1 VHTVRVAL
9 INAPYAATYGPLRS
23 ASGRYFPL
31 GLGYIAAVLKTAG
44 HEVRLEDPE
53 TEGLSPAGLAARL
66 AAFSPELAGISCA
79 TPSFPEAARIATLI
93 RRVAPSCLTVAGGV
107 HVSALPTATLAQAP
121 DLDVAVIGE
130 GEETLRDLARVIAGA
145 KAAFGNDGFGAGER
159 PGPEA
164 LADLPGIAY
173 RGRDGV
179 ATINAPRALIRD
191 LDSLPFPARDLVSL
205 DRYVPHAHNRRG
217 RRATTAISSRG
228 CPYGCVFCASHVALG
243 RGFRAHSPR
252 YVVAE
257 LQHLATN
264 FGVDQVIFND
274 DAFTLDPVRVAAICD
289 LIGSA
294 GLRMAWSCFARA
306 DSVTPELLRSMK
318 RAGCFSVGF
327 GVESG
332 DPGILK
338 RTGKS
343 VSLDQIRLAVSRTR
357 EAGLKTQCFFVFGSP
372 GETKE
377 TIESTVAF
385 AIELKP
391 VLAFFNMMV
400 PYPGTE
406 EYAARFGREDRV
418 PDGVHWEDWVAVG
431 PRAAISIPGVP
442 QLERAVAEA
451 NRRFY
456 FRPAQ
461 IMAMFRMADG
471 WREMVQMVRGMLALL
486 AQMVVW
492 RLARLRK

>member
-1 VHTVRVAL
+1 
-9 INAPYAATYGPLRS
+9 
-23 ASGRYFPL
+23 
-31 GLGYIAAVLKTAG
+31 VLKTAG

-53 TEGLSPAGLAARL
+53 TEGLPTAGLAARL

-93 RRVAPSCLTVAGGV
+93 RKVAPSCVTVAGGV
-107 HVSALPTATLAQAP
+107 HVSALPAATLAQAP

-130 GEETLRDLARVIAGA
+130 GEETMRDLARVVAGG
-145 KAAFGNDGFGAGER
+145 KM
-159 PGPEA
+159 PGPDA
-164 LADLPGIAY
+164 LAGLPGIAY
-173 RGRDGV
+173 RGRDGSV
-179 ATINAPRALIRD
+179 TINAPRALIRD

-205 DRYVPHAHNRRG
+205 ARYVPHAHNRRG

-257 LQHLATN
+257 LEHLAAN

-274 DAFTLDPVRVAAICD
+274 DAFTLDTGRVAAICD
-289 LIGSA
+289 LIGRA

-338 RTGKS
+338 RTGKN

-418 PDGVHWEDWVAVG
+418 PDGVHWEDWVAIG

-442 QLERAVAEA
+442 KLERSVAEA

-471 WREMVQMVRGMLALL
+471 WREIVQMVRGMLALL
-486 AQMVVW
+486 AQMIVW
-492 RLARLRK
+492 RLARLRKSGVQDR